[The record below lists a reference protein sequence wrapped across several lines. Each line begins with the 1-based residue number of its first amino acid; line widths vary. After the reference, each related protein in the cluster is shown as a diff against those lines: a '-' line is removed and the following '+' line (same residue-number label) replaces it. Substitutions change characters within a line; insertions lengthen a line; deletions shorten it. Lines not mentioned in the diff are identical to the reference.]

1 MKQMGDNSPERLA
14 RILSTLL
21 SKEREKNDRDKEMF
35 DQMVWGIIQRKEKKD
50 GEADSDGTD
59 ADGPGQ
65 EPAGGEGSEEA
76 P

>member
-21 SKEREKNDRDKEMF
+21 GKERDKNGRDKEMF

-50 GEADSDGTD
+50 RDGDD
-59 ADGPGQ
+59 ADDGD
-65 EPAGGEGSEEA
+65 ASSN
-76 P
+76 